1 MHGRGDKSCV
11 GNSLVLGS
19 LRLIPINF
27 ILGLAEMF
35 HQRLGR
41 IKVELDKK
49 QIIIT
54 VEEVH
59 TWEH

>member
-1 MHGRGDKSCV
+1 M